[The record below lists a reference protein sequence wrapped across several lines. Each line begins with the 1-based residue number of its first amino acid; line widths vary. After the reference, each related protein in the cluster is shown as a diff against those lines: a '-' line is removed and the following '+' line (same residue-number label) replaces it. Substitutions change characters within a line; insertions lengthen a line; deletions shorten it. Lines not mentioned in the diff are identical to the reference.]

1 MIPRNGRGMDHWGR
15 CNMMSVINKLLVK
28 MCKNDR
34 NIPAFEFLHDNGDD
48 KHIQSSL
55 QVIQLKVHKITH
67 G

>member
-1 MIPRNGRGMDHWGR
+1 MDHWGR

-55 QVIQLKVHKITH
+55 QVDGTIKST
-67 G
+67 